1 LIHNIPG
8 YPSRLKA
15 NLTFL
20 SKIVD
25 YFLKF
30 LRVAGNSPRAL
41 RILFPRFHNMLLR
54 LLRGA
59 GLCSVL
65 ALPDLQAAEVAQST
79 NPIARVARV
88 FNAELVE
95 TEARVSWIK
104 QRLMIM
110 AQHQEHSM
118 KTGLG
123 HRGGR
128 IQPGDPDPSITLDL
142 GREFPLDHIFLVPAQ
157 REFLED
163 QGIFPKKFTIEVSS
177 KPDFSQ
183 STVVYASGRTE
194 HPQPEGRPVKFTLQG
209 IEARYVRLTV
219 HRGHHNKGWQD
230 LFGLSELA
238 VISNWN
244 IVSFGAEVTGVGSL
258 DSPGIWYP
266 AALTDGRMPHGVWQ
280 NGQSSPSRG
289 DATIIK
295 NGGKSVSWTINLE
308 QSSPIDHMVL
318 FPYQLNAA
326 AESSILPEEVTV
338 HFLDGE
344 NEQLVHSWTSSLR
357 GASHMT
363 PLVIPLHRQTA
374 RKIRVT
380 AERPWQ
386 VGDLKIQ
393 ALSEIEVWS
402 DGYNLALGKSVLR
415 EREAAVSTLESL
427 TDGYAT
433 DRKIIN
439 SALWLDQLQERGRLE
454 KELAMLE
461 PKQFRMASESEL
473 NATWGSAVMLGLT
486 FLIPVFIVERRRVK
500 ARQQIDTLRK
510 RIASDLH
517 DDIGS
522 NLGSISL
529 IARTARKDLVRLHGP
544 EEVAEDLGEVESIAR
559 ESSLAMRD
567 IIWLLE
573 KREDSIGDLVQRM
586 RETSSRLLREVDYSI
601 DCESGRTA
609 SKLSLDAKRHLFLFF
624 KEAIHNVL
632 KHSRAN
638 QVHIRLWDVD
648 ERLALEIRDNGI
660 GLPCDSNQ
668 RPVTVQKL
676 NDRAQVLDGE
686 LVIDSAKDLGTTIRL
701 LVKRSHLHSNPV
713 LS

>member
-1 LIHNIPG
+1 
-8 YPSRLKA
+8 
-15 NLTFL
+15 LT
-20 SKIVD
+20 
-25 YFLKF
+25 
-30 LRVAGNSPRAL
+30 LRCFGGVGIYAAMIFG
-41 RILFPRFHNMLLR
+41 HM
-54 LLRGA
+54 
-59 GLCSVL
+59 
-65 ALPDLQAAEVAQST
+65 QAAELAQST
-79 NPIARVARV
+79 NPIAKVARV

-95 TEARVSWIK
+95 TEARVSWINE
-104 QRLMIM
+104 RLKIM

-118 KTGLG
+118 KKALG

-128 IQPGDPDPSITLDL
+128 AQPGDPDPSVTLDL
-142 GREFPLDHIFLVPAQ
+142 GKNFPLDHIFMVPAQ

-163 QGIFPKKFTIEVSS
+163 QGVFPKKFTIELSS
-177 KPDFSQ
+177 QPDFSQ
-183 STVVYASGRTE
+183 RTIVYTSGKME
-194 HPQPEGRPVKFTLQG
+194 HLQPEGRPVKFTTQG

-219 HRGHHNKGWQD
+219 HKGHDNKGWND
-230 LFGLSELA
+230 LFGLSEFA
-238 VISNWN
+238 VVSNWN
-244 IVSFGAEVTGVGSL
+244 IVSFGAEVTAVGAL
-258 DSPGIWYP
+258 DSPEIWYP

-280 NGQSSPSRG
+280 NGLSSPTRG

-295 NGGKSVSWTINLE
+295 NGSKTVSWMIDLE
-308 QSSPIDHMVL
+308 QNSPIDHVVL
-318 FPYQLNAA
+318 FPYQLT
-326 AESSILPEEVTV
+326 SSSVSSVLPEEITI
-338 HFLDGE
+338 HFMDGGDE
-344 NEQLVHSWTSSLR
+344 RLVHTWTNALR
-357 GASHMT
+357 GSSHMT
-363 PLVIPLHRQTA
+363 PLVIPLHRQIA
-374 RKIRVT
+374 SKIRVT
-380 AERPWQ
+380 AVRPWQ

-402 DGYNLALGKSVLR
+402 DGENLALGKSVLR
-415 EREAAVSTLESL
+415 EREASIGLVDSL
-427 TDGYAT
+427 TDGFAT
-433 DRKIIN
+433 ERKIIN
-439 SALWLDQLQERGRLE
+439 SAVWLDQLHERGRLE
-454 KELAMLE
+454 KELALLK
-461 PKQFRMASESEL
+461 PKQMRMSSESEL

-486 FLIPVFIVERRRVK
+486 FLIPVFIVERRRIK
-500 ARQQIDTLRK
+500 ARNQIDTLRK

-567 IIWLLE
+567 IVWLLE

-601 DCESGRTA
+601 ECESGRTT

-638 QVHIRLWDVD
+638 QVFIRLWDAD
-648 ERLALEIRDNGI
+648 EKLALEIRDNGI
-660 GLPCDSNQ
+660 GLPQDANQ
-668 RPVTVQKL
+668 RPVPVQKL

-701 LVKRSHLHSNPV
+701 FVKRSHLHSNPS